1 MFVRRT
7 VKPRIRL
14 VGEARVINNN
24 KITMELLETLAT
36 HKKNKRMKTIVKSR
50 NLKRK

>member
-1 MFVRRT
+1 M
-7 VKPRIRL
+7 KPRTRL

-36 HKKNKRMKTIVKSR
+36 HKKNKRMKNMVKSR